1 VIPTISKYE
10 FARPALRDY
19 FANPYLNR
27 EETGLV
33 VALMHEVEPK
43 VVIEFGVQLGRTA
56 KMLLANVPSIE
67 RYVGIDV
74 PHHFEPTLQN
84 QQSEVPETAGLYARS
99 DPRFDLMLCADGSA
113 GLRVADLPRC
123 QAVFIDGD
131 HSEGGVSHD
140 SDLARAVVQPGGI
153 IIYHDYGNP
162 AAEVTAALNGFVRNG
177 WPIRRI
183 EGTWLAYMFVE

>member
-10 FARPALRDY
+10 FVRPALRDY

-33 VALMHEVEPK
+33 VSLMHEVEPK
-43 VVIEFGVQLGRTA
+43 IVIEFGVQLGRTA
-56 KMLLANVPSIE
+56 KVLLANLPSIE

-84 QQSEVPETAGLYARS
+84 QKSEVPETAGLYARG
-99 DPRFDLMLCADGSA
+99 DPRFDLMLCAEGSS
-113 GLRVADLPRC
+113 GLQADDLPRC

-131 HSEGGVSHD
+131 HSEAGASHD
-140 SDLARAVVQPGGI
+140 SDLARMLLQPPGVI
-153 IIYHDYGNP
+153 IWHDYGNA
-162 AAEVTAALNGFVRNG
+162 AAEVTATINGLVRRG

-183 EGTWLAYMFVE
+183 EGTWLAYLLVE